1 LAQGLL
7 PGTVITLRQLLAGG
21 KRQGLLQQM
30 DNGLSIGMWRMQ
42 GRARALRKHGGEHAC
57 ARPQALS
64 LRCSS
69 AVRGARATG
78 MKPYIHTRI
87 HTMAHRELKTHG
99 RGGEKV
105 RVAMR

>member
-1 LAQGLL
+1 
-7 PGTVITLRQLLAGG
+7 
-21 KRQGLLQQM
+21 M

-64 LRCSS
+64 WLLLLFNTTR
-69 AVRGARATG
+69 AHTPDPQALQQRGARAARATG
-78 MKPYIHTRI
+78 MKPCIHTRI
-87 HTMAHRELKTHG
+87 HTMAHRELKAHG